1 MIKQA
6 LVALTKDDVVGIPT
20 DTVYGLAV
28 NSYSPDA
35 LERLFEV
42 KGRAAD
48 RPVAV
53 LVAGIEQAQKI
64 VQFNAQARELAEEH
78 WPGPLT
84 LVLPRV
90 DGIPDHVGDPVTGT
104 IGVRM
109 PKHQVAL
116 QLLADAGPLLV
127 SSANLTGEAPAVDS
141 QTAADMFGDQ
151 IEFYLP
157 GAAGA
162 GESSTVV
169 DLTNEE
175 PIVLR
180 AGPISIK

>member
-6 LVALTKDDVVGIPT
+6 LVALTKDLVIGVPT

-28 NSYSPDA
+28 NAYSAPA
-35 LERLFEV
+35 LDRLFEV
-42 KGRAAD
+42 KGRPTD

-53 LVAGIEQAQKI
+53 LVGSIEQAQK
-64 VQFNAQARELAEEH
+64 VVEFNPRARELAEEH

-84 LVLPRV
+84 LVLRKSAGV
-90 DGIPDHVGDPVTGT
+90 PDHIGNPANRTV
-104 IGVRM
+104 GVRM

-116 QLLADAGPLLV
+116 QILADGGPLLV
-127 SSANLTGEAPAVDS
+127 SSANRSGQAPAVDS
-141 QTAADMFGDQ
+141 LAAEEMFGDDVA
-151 IEFYLP
+151 FYLP

-169 DLTNEE
+169 DMTGVD
-175 PIVLR
+175 PVVLR
-180 AGPISIK
+180 AGPVQI